1 MKVRKDRSDK
11 VVVEM
16 DRTGSA
22 LPPIAVPE
30 LLLKHILVPVDFS
43 ECSRKALQYATSF
56 AKQFSAGITLLH
68 VVVAV
73 PPPPQMMVFETE
85 TVRAKY
91 HEEAARNLSDWRNEV
106 VPRASVKALVR
117 EGISAHQEIVA
128 MAYECNCDLIVI
140 GNHGRSGLSRML
152 TGSTAERV
160 VRHAPCPVLIVRER
174 QHEFLVGAERSSS
187 SSEKSVA
194 V

>member
-1 MKVRKDRSDK
+1 MKVRKDRSDR

-16 DRTGSA
+16 DRTGAA

-30 LLLKHILVPVDFS
+30 LSLRHILVPVDFS
-43 ECSRKALQYATSF
+43 DCSRKALQYAISF
-56 AKQFSAGITLLH
+56 AKQFSSNITLLH
-68 VVVAV
+68 VVVTM
-73 PPPPQMMVFETE
+73 PPPPQMMVFESE

-91 HEEAARNLSDWRNEV
+91 QEEAARHLSEWRNEV

-117 EGISAHQEIVA
+117 EGVSAHQEIVA
-128 MAYECNCDLIVI
+128 LAHEINCDLIVI
-140 GNHGRSGLSRML
+140 GNHGRSGLSRVL

-160 VRHAPCPVLIVRER
+160 VRHAPCPVLVVRER
-174 QHEFLVGAERSSS
+174 QHEFLVGAAEGSSG
-187 SSEKSVA
+187 EKSVA